1 MKQTIFTLGL
11 LLIIIS
17 SAYSH
22 NPNNYKEK
30 IWGTKWKLDS
40 IYQGYHDKVIK
51 VNRTYE
57 FIDYRHLIIKEGNT
71 TTLINYTLNGTH
83 LEFIKPMSTKGL
95 SQEDKDDLNQYDNV
109 YIVEKEHEVKEFT
122 KRKFT
127 FFIRLEYYAMYYLSR
142 ID

>member
-1 MKQTIFTLGL
+1 
-11 LLIIIS
+11 
-17 SAYSH
+17 
-22 NPNNYKEK
+22 
-30 IWGTKWKLDS
+30 
-40 IYQGYHDKVIK
+40 

-83 LEFIKPMSTKGL
+83 LEFIKPMITKGL
-95 SQEDKDDLNQYDNV
+95 SQEDKDDLNQYENV

>member
-1 MKQTIFTLGL
+1 
-11 LLIIIS
+11 
-17 SAYSH
+17 
-22 NPNNYKEK
+22 
-30 IWGTKWKLDS
+30 
-40 IYQGYHDKVIK
+40 
-51 VNRTYE
+51 
-57 FIDYRHLIIKEGNT
+57 
-71 TTLINYTLNGTH
+71 
-83 LEFIKPMSTKGL
+83 MSTKGL